1 MSEAG
6 SYFATAAIRSS
17 CRLRGRGKPLPY
29 KLGVWESVVAK
40 GWSMLKIIAAKRG
53 AAFALLTGAL
63 LLCART
69 NAQTAAVLQAPVGQA
84 AGQPG
89 AAATGEQ
96 QSGPVALTLKSAI
109 EMALRNSKDIQ
120 IAKLQ
125 ASLAQHATQVSK
137 APFLPN
143 VYAGSGAGYTYGIP
157 ETPGGRAPSLFN
169 LTYTEEVF
177 NEPLKGQAK
186 ELEEQARSQR
196 IVLEDVKNSVIV
208 RTAMAYLE
216 LGKVR
221 HSLEL
226 LRAEQE
232 SADKIL
238 QVTQERQGEGYE
250 LPVEVTKA
258 QLTKAQVTQRV
269 LQLEGR
275 EDELEVFL
283 QGQLGLGQEQAI
295 EVTPEELPGEAEQEG
310 ANLVAIAMQNNVG
323 LLLAESDV
331 RAKEFRLKGEKRGN
345 LPTVQA
351 VSTYSLLAAFNN
363 YSEFYKKFQRN
374 NFNAGVQV
382 QVPIFSAKTRE
393 DIGLAQINLEASQA
407 SLASKKTQVSAEVRQ
422 KTRHLRERDAAKEV
436 ARLELQLAQQNIGVL
451 QTQYTEGKVNLREV
465 ERARLNENEKWMAFL
480 DANFQRQQ
488 AQLDLLRTAGQLDK
502 VWQ

>member
-1 MSEAG
+1 MRKTSAVAG
-6 SYFATAAIRSS
+6 GIALIALFGTTV
-17 CRLRGRGKPLPY
+17 RG
-29 KLGVWESVVAK
+29 
-40 GWSMLKIIAAKRG
+40 
-53 AAFALLTGAL
+53 
-63 LLCART
+63 
-69 NAQTAAVLQAPVGQA
+69 QTAVVLQAPGGQSSA
-84 AGQPG
+84 LATGAG
-89 AAATGEQ
+89 AGEQ
-96 QSGPVALTLKSAI
+96 QGGAVALTLKSAI

-125 ASLAQHATQVSK
+125 ASLATHASQVSR
-137 APFLPN
+137 AEFLPSLY
-143 VYAGSGAGYTYGIP
+143 VGSGAGYTYGIP

-169 LTYTEEVF
+169 VTYTEQVF
-177 NEPLKGQAK
+177 NEPLRGQGK
-186 ELEEQARSQR
+186 ELEEQARSQK
-196 IVLEDVKNSVIV
+196 IVLEDVKNSVIA
-208 RTAMAYLE
+208 RTATAYLE
-216 LGKVR
+216 LAKVR

-226 LRAEQE
+226 LRGEQE
-232 SADKIL
+232 SAEKIL

-258 QLTKAQVTQRV
+258 QLTKAQVTQRI

-283 QGQLGLGQEQAI
+283 RGQLGLGQEQTM

-310 ANLVAIAMQNNVG
+310 ANLVAMAMQNNAG

-331 RAKEFRLKGEKRGN
+331 RAKEFRLKGEKRGYF
-345 LPTVQA
+345 PTLEA
-351 VSTYSLLAAFNN
+351 VSTYSLLANFNN

-382 QVPIFSAKTRE
+382 QVPLFSARTRE
-393 DIGLAQINLEASQA
+393 AIGLAQINLETSQA
-407 SLASKKTQVSAEVRQ
+407 TLASKKTQVSAEVRQ

-436 ARLELQLAQQNIGVL
+436 ARLELQLAQQNIVVL
-451 QTQYTEGKVNLREV
+451 QEQFTEGKVNLREV
-465 ERARLNENEKWMAFL
+465 ERARLDENEKWMGYL

-488 AQLDLLRTAGQLDK
+488 AQLDLLKTAGQLDK

>member
-1 MSEAG
+1 MRRTITVAG
-6 SYFATAAIRSS
+6 
-17 CRLRGRGKPLPY
+17 
-29 KLGVWESVVAK
+29 
-40 GWSMLKIIAAKRG
+40 G
-53 AAFALLTGAL
+53 AALWMIFSAGVYAQTTAGVLQSPGS
-63 LLCART
+63 
-69 NAQTAAVLQAPVGQA
+69 QTAAQSSGA
-84 AGQPG
+84 AGNQQPG
-89 AAATGEQ
+89 T
-96 QSGPVALTLKSAI
+96 PVALTLKGAI

-120 IAKLQ
+120 VAKLQ
-125 ASLAQHATQVSK
+125 ASLAEHATMVSR
-137 APFLPN
+137 AEFLPN
-143 VYAGSGAGYTYGIP
+143 FYAGSGAGYTYGIP

-169 LTYTEEVF
+169 LTYTEQIY
-177 NEPLKGQAK
+177 NEPLRGQGK
-186 ELEEQARSQR
+186 ELEEQARSQK
-196 IVLEDVKNSVIV
+196 IVLQDVRNSVIV
-208 RTAMAYLE
+208 RTAMGYLE

-226 LRAEQE
+226 LRTEVE
-232 SADKIL
+232 SAEKIL

-258 QLTKAQVTQRV
+258 QLTKAQVTQRI

-283 QGQLGLGQEQAI
+283 RDQLGIGQEQAI

-310 ANLVAIAMQNNVG
+310 ANLVAMAMQNNSG

-345 LPTVQA
+345 YPTLEFVG
-351 VSTYSLLAAFNN
+351 TYSLLAKYNN
-363 YSEFYKKFQRN
+363 YLEFFNKFQRN
-374 NFNAGVQV
+374 NLNVGVQV
-382 QVPIFSAKTRE
+382 QVPLFSAKTRE
-393 DIGLAQINLEASQA
+393 AIGLAQINLETSQA
-407 SLASKKTQVSAEVRQ
+407 TLASKKTQVSADVRQ

-451 QTQYTEGKVNLREV
+451 QTQFSEGKVNLREV
-465 ERARLNENEKWMAFL
+465 ERARLDENEKWMAYL

-488 AQLDLLRTAGQLDK
+488 AQLDLLKTAGQLDK

>member
-1 MSEAG
+1 MRK
-6 SYFATAAIRSS
+6 T
-17 CRLRGRGKPLPY
+17 
-29 KLGVWESVVAK
+29 
-40 GWSMLKIIAAKRG
+40 
-53 AAFALLTGAL
+53 FALASGIAL
-63 LLCART
+63 IALFGTTVRGQ
-69 NAQTAAVLQAPVGQA
+69 NAVMLQAPGAQASGQIS
-84 AGQPG
+84 G
-89 AAATGEQ
+89 AAPGEQ
-96 QSGPVALTLKSAI
+96 QGEAVALTLKSAI
-109 EMALRNSKDIQ
+109 EMALRNSTDIQ

-125 ASLAQHATQVSK
+125 ASLATHASQVSK
-137 APFLPN
+137 AEFLPSLY
-143 VYAGSGAGYTYGIP
+143 VGSGAGYTYGIP

-169 LTYTEEVF
+169 VTYTEQVF
-177 NEPLKGQAK
+177 NEPLRGQGK
-186 ELEEQARSQR
+186 ELEEQARSQK
-196 IVLEDVKNSVIV
+196 IVLEDVKNSVIS

-216 LGKVR
+216 LAKVR

-226 LRAEQE
+226 LRGEHE
-232 SADKIL
+232 SAEKIL

-283 QGQLGLGQEQAI
+283 RGQLGLGQEQAI

-310 ANLVAIAMQNNVG
+310 ANLVALAMENNAG
-323 LLLAESDV
+323 LQLAESDV
-331 RAKEFRLKGEKRGN
+331 RAKEFRLKGEKRGYF
-345 LPTVQA
+345 PTLEA
-351 VSTYSLLAAFNN
+351 VSTYSLLANFNN

-382 QVPIFSAKTRE
+382 QVPLFSARTRE
-393 DIGLAQINLEASQA
+393 AIGLAQINLETSQA
-407 SLASKKTQVSAEVRQ
+407 TLASKKTQVSAEVRQ

-436 ARLELQLAQQNIGVL
+436 ARLELQLAQQNIAVL
-451 QTQYTEGKVNLREV
+451 QEQFTEGKVNLREV
-465 ERARLNENEKWMAFL
+465 ERARLDENEKWMGYL

-488 AQLDLLRTAGQLDK
+488 AQLDLLKTAGQLDK